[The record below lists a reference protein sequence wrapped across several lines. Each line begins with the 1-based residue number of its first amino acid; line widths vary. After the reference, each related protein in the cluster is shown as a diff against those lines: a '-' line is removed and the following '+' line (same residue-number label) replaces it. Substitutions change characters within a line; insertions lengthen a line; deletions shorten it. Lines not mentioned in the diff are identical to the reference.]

1 MVARRAQPREAR
13 VEWRPV
19 LYVVASGAAP
29 ARELPTLISALCNDW
44 DTCVIA
50 TSEGARFF
58 DISQVAELT
67 GHPVRTNFKD
77 PDAPDVLPPADAFA
91 AVPATFNT
99 INKWAAG
106 ISDTLALGLLN
117 EATGLGRP
125 IVTVLWLNVAL
136 ARHPAFGR
144 SISTLRDCGIT
155 VILDPRYLPDDD
167 HPGQVEFPWDEL
179 RAELARMR
187 TALADGK

>member
-1 MVARRAQPREAR
+1 MER
-13 VEWRPV
+13 RPV

-29 ARELPTLISALCNDW
+29 ARELPALISALTGDW
-44 DTCVIA
+44 DTCVI
-50 TSEGARFF
+50 TTPEGSRFL
-58 DISQVAELT
+58 DTGQLTALT
-67 GHPVRTNFKD
+67 GHPVRTSFKD

-117 EATGLGRP
+117 EAIGLGLP
-125 IVTVLWLNVAL
+125 IVTVPWPNAAL

-155 VILDPRYLPDDD
+155 VILDLGHLPDDD
-167 HPGQVEFPWDEL
+167 NPGQATFPWDQL
-179 RAELARMR
+179 RAELAHMRAAVASTRMHR
-187 TALADGK
+187 

>member
-1 MVARRAQPREAR
+1 MVARKAQSREAQVQR
-13 VEWRPV
+13 PPV
-19 LYVVASGAAP
+19 LYVVVSGAAP
-29 ARELPTLISALCNDW
+29 ARELATLIAALGDDW

-50 TSEGARFF
+50 TPEGARFL
-58 DISQVAELT
+58 DISKVTQLT
-67 GHPVRTNFKD
+67 GHPVRTSFKD

-106 ISDTLALGLLN
+106 ISDTLALALLN

-125 IVTVLWLNVAL
+125 IVTVPWPNAAL

-155 VILDPRYLPDDD
+155 VILNPGNLPDDD
-167 HPGQVEFPWDEL
+167 HPGQAEFPWDEL
-179 RAELARMR
+179 RTKLARMR
-187 TALADGK
+187 AALPNGG

>member
-1 MVARRAQPREAR
+1 MER
-13 VEWRPV
+13 RPV

-29 ARELPTLISALCNDW
+29 ARELPTLISGLGDDW

-50 TSEGARFF
+50 TPEGARFL
-58 DISQVAELT
+58 DISQVTELT
-67 GHPVRTNFKD
+67 GHPVRTSFKD

-125 IVTVLWLNVAL
+125 IVTVPWPNVAL

-144 SISTLRDCGIT
+144 SISTLRDYGIT
-155 VILDPRYLPDDD
+155 VILDLGHLPDDD
-167 HPGQVEFPWDEL
+167 HPGQAQFPWDEL
-179 RAELARMR
+179 RTELARMR
-187 TALADGK
+187 ATLAHGE